1 MELDGVK
8 VVVLGGGVS
17 GERAVSLESSKN
29 AWGALKR
36 SGVDAVLLD
45 VNTIDEKKLIAM
57 IKETGAQ
64 MAFIALHGEFGE
76 DGAIQAILGS
86 ILLPYTGS
94 GPKASYDAMD
104 KIRAKEI
111 FIKNGISTPRYE
123 VALTRDYRFTGAYPV
138 VVKPFFS
145 GSSLGVSIVN
155 APEALSAAI
164 EEALKYKGGKA
175 LIEEYIDGRELTV
188 GILDETALEVVE
200 IVPKS
205 GFYDFGNK
213 YSDGV
218 TDFLA
223 PAPLAD
229 TTRKELKSLALRAHI
244 ALNCRHFSRVDIRL
258 SSKKFPYVLE
268 VNSIPGL
275 TSHSLLPLSAKC
287 LGISYDELILR
298 MASLAWRTRV
308 NNRVLYGEKK

>member
-1 MELDGVK
+1 MELAGVK

-29 AWGALKR
+29 ALGALKR

-57 IKETGAQ
+57 IQKTGAQ

-76 DGAIQAILGS
+76 DGGIQTILES
-86 ILLPYTGS
+86 IHMPHTGS

-111 FIKNGISTPRYE
+111 FIENGIPTPRYE
-123 VALTRDYRFTGAYPV
+123 VALTRGHRITGAYPV
-138 VVKPFFS
+138 VVKPFLS
-145 GSSLGVSIVN
+145 GSSLGVSIVST
-155 APEALSAAI
+155 PDALSAAL
-164 EEALKYKGGKA
+164 EEALKYKGNKA

-223 PAPLAD
+223 PAPLDEAM
-229 TTRKELKSLALRAHI
+229 RKALKSLALRAHL

-258 SSKKFPYVLE
+258 NSKNLPYVLE

-275 TSHSLLPLSAKC
+275 TSHSLLPLSAGC
-287 LGISYDELILR
+287 LGIGYDELILR
-298 MASLAWRTRV
+298 MVRLVWDTRV